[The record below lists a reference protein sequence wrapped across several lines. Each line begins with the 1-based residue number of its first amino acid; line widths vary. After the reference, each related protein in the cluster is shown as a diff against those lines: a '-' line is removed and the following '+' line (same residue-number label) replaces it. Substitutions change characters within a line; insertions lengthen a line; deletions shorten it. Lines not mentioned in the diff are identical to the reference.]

1 MKKFFLEL
9 PNAKNTKP
17 PFMSINLRKVP
28 VQNILNSSGAEILD
42 KSKDQHRAAGH
53 RRRIDV
59 REGAYCGLEAPVGT
73 LGDWRRQFSSRE
85 TGRGGTLNQPWSTSR
100 YDHHHCALQVFFV
113 IGKKFL
119 SSMENFRISSGL
131 YTLCVMSIFW
141 STAQSLLWSNFFWLP
156 LLNPLILYIFA
167 SIFNVSTCVDP
178 CTAKWLIFIEM
189 DILWS
194 TCFSNQASLVALCVI
209 PALCIAE
216 AQTG

>member
-9 PNAKNTKP
+9 PNAKNTKSRILNLV
-17 PFMSINLRKVP
+17 SINSRKVP
-28 VQNILNSSGAEILD
+28 VQNIPNSSGAKILD
-42 KSKDQHRAAGH
+42 QSKDQHRAAGH

-59 REGAYCGLEAPVGT
+59 RGGACWDF
-73 LGDWRRQFSSRE
+73 GDWRRQFSSRE

-141 STAQSLLWSNFFWLP
+141 STAQSLL
-156 LLNPLILYIFA
+156 
-167 SIFNVSTCVDP
+167 
-178 CTAKWLIFIEM
+178 
-189 DILWS
+189 
-194 TCFSNQASLVALCVI
+194 
-209 PALCIAE
+209 
-216 AQTG
+216 

>member
-9 PNAKNTKP
+9 PNDKNKKP
-17 PFMSINLRKVP
+17 PFLNLVSINLRKVP
-28 VQNILNSSGAEILD
+28 VQNIPNSSGAKILD

-59 REGAYCGLEAPVGT
+59 RGGACWDFVGDWRRLLGLWDFGGAVET
-73 LGDWRRQFSSRE
+73 LGLWRRQFSSRE

-141 STAQSLLWSNFFWLP
+141 STAQSLL
-156 LLNPLILYIFA
+156 
-167 SIFNVSTCVDP
+167 
-178 CTAKWLIFIEM
+178 
-189 DILWS
+189 
-194 TCFSNQASLVALCVI
+194 
-209 PALCIAE
+209 
-216 AQTG
+216 

>member
-9 PNAKNTKP
+9 PNAKNTKSR
-17 PFMSINLRKVP
+17 FLNLVSINSRYVP
-28 VQNILNSSGAEILD
+28 VQNIPNSSGAKILD

-59 REGAYCGLEAPVGT
+59 RGGACWDFVGDWRRLLGLWG
-73 LGDWRRQFSSRE
+73 LDWRRQFSSRE

-131 YTLCVMSIFW
+131 YKLCVLSIFW
-141 STAQSLLWSNFFWLP
+141 SAPQSLFRTIFFGY
-156 LLNPLILYIFA
+156 LY
-167 SIFNVSTCVDP
+167 
-178 CTAKWLIFIEM
+178 
-189 DILWS
+189 
-194 TCFSNQASLVALCVI
+194 
-209 PALCIAE
+209 
-216 AQTG
+216 